1 MTENLNPEETQQKM
15 RPPRRT
21 FKELLP
27 DYIILVL
34 IAGFIVF
41 LDILTKNWVRTNI
54 PFRGTW
60 MPWEWLAPYARI
72 VNWHNSGAA
81 FGLFQDLSMIFTV
94 LAFIVA
100 GVIFWYFPQVPKE
113 DWPLRLA
120 MSMQLGGAIG
130 NLIDRLRFGVVT
142 DFISIANFPVFNVAD
157 SSITVG
163 VAVLL
168 ISIWIMERREKADRM
183 QEDDPVEVTPG
194 D

>member
-1 MTENLNPEETQQKM
+1 LTETLTPEDEKQKSK
-15 RPPRRT
+15 PTKRT

-27 DYIILVL
+27 DYVILIL
-34 IAGFIVF
+34 IAGLIIF
-41 LDILTKNWVRTNI
+41 LDIWTKNWVRANI

-81 FGLFQDLSMIFTV
+81 FGMFQNLSMIFTV
-94 LAFIVA
+94 LAFIVV
-100 GVIFWYFPQVPKE
+100 GVILWYFPQVPKE
-113 DWPLRLA
+113 DWALRLA
-120 MSMQLGGAIG
+120 MSLQLGGAIG

-142 DFISIANFPVFNVAD
+142 DFISIGNFAVFNVAD
-157 SSITVG
+157 SSISVG

-168 ISIWIMERREKADRM
+168 ISIWIMERKEKAHQRNN
-183 QEDDPVEVTPG
+183 DDPVEATPG

>member
-1 MTENLNPEETQQKM
+1 MTEDITPLDTQQKIQS
-15 RPPRRT
+15 PRRT

-27 DYIILVL
+27 DYIVLIL

-41 LDILTKNWVRTNI
+41 LDIWTKNWVRTNI
-54 PFRGTW
+54 PFRGSW

-81 FGLFQDLSMIFTV
+81 FGLFQNLSMIFTV
-94 LAFIVA
+94 LAFVVTA
-100 GVIFWYFPQVPKE
+100 VILWYFPQVPKE
-113 DWPLRLA
+113 DWALRLA
-120 MSMQLGGAIG
+120 MSMQLGGAVG

-142 DFISIANFPVFNVAD
+142 DFISIGNFAVFNVAD
-157 SSITVG
+157 SSISVG

-168 ISIWIMERREKADRM
+168 ISIWVMERREKADQRK
-183 QEDDPVEVTPG
+183 EDDPVEATPG